1 MAYIQIPA
9 FTKINTLDNETEFV
23 IVVDGVEHLV
33 SFKTLAERFGNTP
46 ELLIEIQNELKRL
59 SDIINALPEANPAAP
74 IALKI
79 SDTPIIDGIYKPTE
93 TGVYPNAGGLEYD
106 PEEGITYFIRTNGV
120 WTKDVT
126 PINFTP
132 TGVVEEANTD
142 AVSGGEVFNA
152 NQYLG
157 NLTHVKNDTNSNVN
171 YWLNFISEIYI
182 IDTEQ
187 LNNSKDYGVNNV
199 WINSSILGANVRKFG
214 VQIFV
219 NDSLYSNFG
228 LPNTTDNSVFY
239 SNSLVELKSENNE
252 QTLNNRIKVYV
263 KFKGGLPTQ
272 SFTIQKTI
280 KPFYNNAFLF
290 KKVSDIVDNVRPL
303 STINKI
309 NSTDNNGIWMSVIK
323 NIYIDDV
330 NYKSTDNYGVNY
342 IWLNHALGKWGF
354 QLLKNGSSPTNYRAT
369 EALQANKIVLL
380 SIEGDGALKD
390 TIRVV
395 VETEDF
401 TSFPTAS
408 FLSNLPTSLSNV
420 FFNKNVNDFQK
431 INNVLNLFNQNNKRT
446 VIVTKEANGNNGI
459 QLAINAITNATE
471 KNPVTIRVKKGIYEA
486 KNSTDFTA
494 NGDYPAFILPKDNVN
509 IIGDSKED
517 CIVWA
522 ELPYSDGSINR
533 AIARDRHQTV
543 YSWADNSK
551 FENITFVGK
560 NIRYTLHQDNPN
572 EANKKRYYKNCDWKF
587 LGDKGFL
594 STMGIGTYSGS
605 ETYVEGGSTFS
616 EYLYPVAIHNNQVF
630 ENPSKWSFKGHT
642 FRSLTADCIA
652 MQNSGSLISDQLILE
667 NTRFDGGFKL
677 KYLEWYIYTPNYND
691 SYNHA
696 NWQIRGFGNSPM
708 YFSNNVLGKGLK
720 VESNTNAGNVRFD
733 VNSSAYPLI
742 IANNKTY
749 FGNLGHPE
757 RKVLDKYVIHDFITA
772 LPSYAIGA
780 MSIQEDNYMYGTTT
794 SQDKLGLR
802 LGDCSVNNKNLGI
815 IINGTTYNVVFN
827 KNYTAFT
834 NAQIIAEINTVINGV
849 GVASE
854 YIIGRDY
861 YPEFTD
867 VNFVL
872 RNDSSVAI
880 PKGSLVK
887 RQGTGVALATTNDKV
902 LGIAIDDIEPSWKT
916 GEGVYY
922 GFGRIIRNMIFAQDE
937 ILTDTGVNIQKNVRY
952 SANAGVLVE
961 NPNGNLIG
969 FENNYLLVK

>member
-1 MAYIQIPA
+1 MADIKFSELPKATTSKDSDEIAILQ
-9 FTKINTLDNETEFV
+9 
-23 IVVDGVEHLV
+23 DGVNKMIQSPVLESKIINKTV
-33 SFKTLAERFGNTP
+33 SRVIEQGGASLNLINIIGVVPTYADLATITPTP
-46 ELLIEIQNELKRL
+46 ELNDAYQVEADGLVYVYTESGFQADGDGFNVQ
-59 SDIINALPEANPAAP
+59 PEP
-74 IALKI
+74 I
-79 SDTPIIDGIYKPTE
+79 
-93 TGVYPNAGGLEYD
+93 
-106 PEEGITYFIRTNGV
+106 
-120 WTKDVT
+120 
-126 PINFTP
+126 
-132 TGVVEEANTD
+132 GVVEEGNPN
-142 AVSGGEVFNA
+142 AVSGGEVFKS

-157 NLTHVKNDTNSNVN
+157 ILTHVKNDTNSNVN

-187 LNNSKDYGVNNV
+187 LNNSKDYGINNV
-199 WINSSILGANVRKFG
+199 WINSSVLGANVSKFG
-214 VQIFV
+214 LQIFV
-219 NDSLYSNFG
+219 NNSLYSNFG

-239 SNSLVELKSENNE
+239 SNSLVELKSENSE
-252 QTLNNRIKVYV
+252 QPLNNRIKVYV
-263 KFKGGLPTQ
+263 KFKGVLPTQ
-272 SFTIQKTI
+272 SFTTQKTI
-280 KPFYNNAFLF
+280 NPFYNSAFLF
-290 KKVSDIVDNVRPL
+290 KKVSDIVDNVRPS

-309 NSTDNNGIWMSVIK
+309 TSTDNNGIWMSVIK

-330 NYKSTDNYGVNY
+330 NYKSTDKYGVNY
-342 IWLNHALGKWGF
+342 IWLNHTLGKWGF
-354 QLLKNGSSPTNYRAT
+354 QLFKNGASPTNYRVT

-380 SIEGDGALKD
+380 SNEGDGALKD

-408 FLSNLPTSLSNV
+408 FLANLPTSLSDV

-431 INNVLNLFNQNNKRT
+431 VNNVLNLFNQAKKRS

-459 QLAINAITNATE
+459 QLAINSITNATE
-471 KNPVTIRVKKGIYEA
+471 KDPVTIRVKKGIYKAE
-486 KNSTDFTA
+486 NSTDFTA
-494 NGDYPAFILPKDNVN
+494 NGDYPAFILPKDNIN
-509 IIGDSKED
+509 IVGDSKED
-517 CIVWA
+517 CIIWA
-522 ELPYSDGSINR
+522 ELPYNNASINR

-630 ENPSKWSFKGHT
+630 ENPSIWSFKGHI
-642 FRSLTADCIA
+642 FRSLTVDCLA

-708 YFSNNVLGKGLK
+708 CFENNVLGKGLK
-720 VESNTNAGNVRFD
+720 VESNANAGTVRFD
-733 VNSSAYPLI
+733 VSSSAYPLI

-757 RKVLDKYVIHDFITA
+757 RKIQDKYIIHDFMSEF
-772 LPSYAIGA
+772 PSYAIGA
-780 MSIQEDNYMYGTTT
+780 MSIQEDNYMNGTTT
-794 SQDKLGLR
+794 SQDRLGLR
-802 LGDCSVNNKNLGI
+802 LGDCSAVNKTLGI
-815 IINGTTYNVVFN
+815 IINNITYNIVFD
-827 KNYTAFT
+827 KDYTSFT
-834 NAQIIAEINTVINGV
+834 NAQIIAEINAVLDGV
-849 GVASE
+849 GTASE

-872 RNDSSVAI
+872 RNNSSEPI
-880 PKGSLVK
+880 LKGTLVS
-887 RQGTGVALATTNDKV
+887 RVGTGVKKSTTGDIV

-922 GFGRIIRNMIFAQDE
+922 GFGRIIKKMIFHTNQVLKE
-937 ILTDTGVNIQKNVRY
+937 SGVAIEKNKKY
-952 SANAGVLVE
+952 SAFNGKLIE
-961 NPNGNLIG
+961 DINGNLIG
-969 FENNYLLVK
+969 YDNDYLLIN